1 MRLTK
6 KLTITGKDHTV
17 EINIKQTGN
26 AKYDSEEF
34 RRRFNNMVD
43 SIAIAL
49 IKGPFHFSEIK

>member
-1 MRLTK
+1 MKLTK
-6 KLTITGKDHTV
+6 KLTMVSKDRTV

-34 RRRFNNMVD
+34 RRRFNNIVD